1 MTTLLLLFFPLA
13 AAIIVFLAG
22 HGRAARFAL
31 GAAVIEFVFSGF
43 VLWKY
48 LTSGAEALY
57 VFKPWIEY
65 PKVSLHLGIDGLSLI
80 LILLTNILTPIIILS
95 AINRLITN
103 ARSYFALILTMQF
116 ALLGVFMAMDGLLY
130 YIFWELALIPIYFI
144 ALNWGGPNRVPVTLK
159 FFIYTLAGSL
169 LMLFGFIMLYWYNP
183 AHSFDIRE
191 LYSSAVSSKNQSWLF
206 WMFFDIRLTIAWLR

>member
-1 MTTLLLLFFPLA
+1 ISNRQYRFLHLRHGSRNGCIVHNPAADLMTTLLLLFFPLA

-48 LTSGAEALY
+48 LSSGPETLY

-95 AINRLITN
+95 A
-103 ARSYFALILTMQF
+103 
-116 ALLGVFMAMDGLLY
+116 
-130 YIFWELALIPIYFI
+130 
-144 ALNWGGPNRVPVTLK
+144 
-159 FFIYTLAGSL
+159 
-169 LMLFGFIMLYWYNP
+169 
-183 AHSFDIRE
+183 
-191 LYSSAVSSKNQSWLF
+191 
-206 WMFFDIRLTIAWLR
+206 